1 MTKAAALL
9 ERDSDGDNRARII
22 SAAAALLASGG
33 TAAATTRA
41 VAAAASVQA
50 PTIYRL
56 FGDKEGLLDAVVED
70 AFFAYIEKKR
80 RRALTDDPIADF
92 RRDWDAH
99 VAFGLA
105 NPDVFLLMHVSRSTP
120 PSPAW
125 TAGIA
130 IVRESVRRIA
140 RAGRLRIT
148 EERAVDLIDG
158 GVAGTVLT
166 LMRKPAHEHEAAL
179 AAAREA
185 VFAAAF
191 DLSDTPAPQGV
202 AGAAAALRASL
213 DDLPSLT
220 PGERALT
227 GELLDRVIEGDAG

>member
-1 MTKAAALL
+1 METSSPTL
-9 ERDSDGDNRARII
+9 ERDATDDTRSRII
-22 SAAAALLASGG
+22 GATAALIASGG

-56 FGDKEGLLDAVVED
+56 FGDKDGLLDAVAED
-70 AFFAYIEKKR
+70 AFFAYIEKKSR
-80 RRALTDDPIADF
+80 RPLTDDPIADF

-105 NPDVFLLMHVSRSTP
+105 NPEVFLLMHVRRGTP

-140 RAGRLRIT
+140 QAGRLRIT
-148 EERAVDLIDG
+148 EESAVDLADG

-166 LMRKPAHEHEAAL
+166 LMRKPAREHQAIL
-179 AAAREA
+179 VAAREA
-185 VFAAAF
+185 VFEAAF
-191 DLSDTPAPQGV
+191 DLSDRPATSGI

-213 DDLPSLT
+213 DDISSLS

-227 GELLDRVIEGDAG
+227 GELLDRVIQGDSR